1 MNIGI
6 VIVSFI
12 VALFVVVSLHELG
25 HFLTAKH
32 AGVKIEEFGLGIP
45 PRVLAVKRG
54 ETVYSLNAI
63 PVGAFVKSIAEDDPS
78 IPGSLA
84 SKSAWKRFTIYAAGP
99 LA

>member
-54 ETVYSLNAI
+54 
-63 PVGAFVKSIAEDDPS
+63 
-78 IPGSLA
+78 
-84 SKSAWKRFTIYAAGP
+84 
-99 LA
+99 